1 MGGMTTVLSA
11 LPAVLGSVEAVASAR
26 NEKRGRAMDERQL
39 AEAQRLQEGQAAAS
53 AALEREKL
61 ALDAKATE
69 EERRAA
75 LKRAVARQRASF
87 GSQGVGSAGG
97 SAQAVLLGMF
107 EESDAE
113 RARRSQLD
121 DLRLRIIDED
131 VLQRRATNILDRQ
144 QLQERNRLDAV
155 AASYRQMRKDISR
168 LESVIN

>member
-26 NEKRGRAMDERQL
+26 NEKRGRAMEERQL
-39 AEAQRLQEGQAAAS
+39 AEAQRLQESQSAAS

-69 EERRAA
+69 EERRSA

-87 GSQGVGSAGG
+87 GSQGVGSTGG

-113 RARRSQLD
+113 RERRSQLD
-121 DLRLRIIDED
+121 NLRLRIIDED
-131 VLQRRATNILDRQ
+131 VSQRRATNILDRQ
-144 QLQERNRLDAV
+144 KLQERNRLDAV